1 MNKRFWVT
9 ALTLTGTMIGAG
21 ILGLPYVFAQS
32 GFLIGL
38 FWILFLAGVLVYVK
52 LCLGE
57 VALRTKTTHHLPGYA
72 KIYLGENAKKLMFFS
87 MVFGIYSALIAYLIG
102 EGQSLSFF
110 FSGNFDYVIYFA
122 FGFWVVMTLLLREGL
137 KGLKK
142 VETYGVIAIVIITL
156 FLLILFFPDL
166 KVSNLNYNNGDKFFV
181 PFGVVLF
188 SLLGFSCIPELRR
201 EIKGSERLLRK
212 AIITGALIAVFIYI
226 IFVFTFVG
234 KYRVSVNEV
243 ATLSDGRFIALLGV
257 FTMLT
262 SYFVL
267 SFALRD
273 MFIFDFNIAKHK
285 AFFYVSIVPLVV
297 FLIVSYFNLA
307 SFVFVLGIGGVVSGG
322 LTGVTGLVMSMK
334 AKQRRGK
341 QGRKPEYK
349 MPLNW
354 WIVGVLSLV
363 FVIGVVVEVLM

>member
-1 MNKRFWVT
+1 
-9 ALTLTGTMIGAG
+9 
-21 ILGLPYVFAQS
+21 
-32 GFLIGL
+32 
-38 FWILFLAGVLVYVK
+38 
-52 LCLGE
+52 
-57 VALRTKTTHHLPGYA
+57 
-72 KIYLGENAKKLMFFS
+72 
-87 MVFGIYSALIAYLIG
+87 
-102 EGQSLSFF
+102 
-110 FSGNFDYVIYFA
+110 
-122 FGFWVVMTLLLREGL
+122 MTLLLREGL

-142 VETYGVIAIVIITL
+142 VETYGVLGVILIVLGIFFW
-156 FLLILFFPDL
+156 FLPD
-166 KVSNLNYNNGDKFFV
+166 VNYENLNYINNENFFF
-181 PFGVVLF
+181 PLGVTLF
-188 SLLGFSCIPELRR
+188 ALLGFSAIPELRR
-201 EIKGSERLLRK
+201 EIKGDEKLLKK
-212 AIITGALIAVFIYI
+212 AIIAGAFIA
-226 IFVFTFVG
+226 IFVYLIFVLSFVG
-234 KYRVSVNEV
+234 VFGKSVLEI
-243 ATLSDGRFIALLGV
+243 ATLSSGRIVALLGV